1 MSLTV
6 IKSRQARQE
15 WRDMLDKVQ
24 TGEDIIIERNGKPIA
39 AVIPAEDYE
48 LLQDELEDLRIARRA
63 GIAYESWKRNPET
76 GKPYAEFRSQLVN
89 EGLLDE

>member
-1 MSLTV
+1 MALTIV
-6 IKSRQARQE
+6 KSRQARQE

-24 TGEDIIIERNGKPIA
+24 MGEDVMIERNGKRIA

-48 LLQDELEDLRIARRA
+48 LLQEELEDLRIARRA
-63 GIAYESWKRNPET
+63 GMAYESWKRNPDT
-76 GKPYAEFRSQLVN
+76 GKPYGEVHAQLID

>member
-1 MSLTV
+1 MSLTI

-24 TGEDIIIERNGKPIA
+24 TGEDVIIERNGKRVA
-39 AVIPAEDYE
+39 AVIPAGDYE
-48 LLQDELEDLRIARRA
+48 LIQEELEDLRIARRA
-63 GIAYESWKRNPET
+63 GVAYEAWKKNPDT
-76 GKPYAEFRSQLVN
+76 GKPYKEIRDQLVD

>member
-1 MSLTV
+1 MTLTIV
-6 IKSRQARQE
+6 KSRQARQE

-24 TGEDIIIERNGKPIA
+24 TGEDVIIERNGKRVA

-48 LLQDELEDLRIARRA
+48 LLQEELEDLRIARRA
-63 GIAYESWKRNPET
+63 GIAYESWKNNPDT
-76 GKPYAEFRSQLVN
+76 GKPYVEFRSQLVD